1 MKRLISLVLA
11 AGLLAML
18 GGCYYPAYQRP
29 GVVYDGDN
37 SAAYYD
43 DDGYYSSGYYPSY
56 DYYPGYAYYGGPY
69 GYGYGAPWLG
79 LGFYGSY
86 YCCGHHGFHG
96 HDGWHG
102 GGHGTWHG
110 GGHGGGT
117 GGHHGGH

>member
-1 MKRLISLVLA
+1 MKRLICLVLA

-29 GVVYDGDN
+29 GVVYDGDS

-43 DDGYYSSGYYPSY
+43 DDGGYYSPG
-56 DYYPGYAYYGGPY
+56 YYPGYAYYDPWY
-69 GYGYGAPWLG
+69 YGYGAPWLG
-79 LGFYGSY
+79 LGFYGGY

-102 GGHGTWHG
+102 GHGNGGGHGNWHG
-110 GGHGGGT
+110 GGS
-117 GGHHGGH
+117 GGHHGH